1 MIELTVVTIML
12 YALFQKQYGNPHT
25 ILSSYRKEIKLMEP
39 LNPGDAA
46 AFRKFSDQMSDN
58 ESW

>member
-1 MIELTVVTIML
+1 MVTIML
-12 YALFQKQYGNPHT
+12 SALFQKQYENPHT

-39 LNPGDAA
+39 LKPGDAA